1 MCSSASTNLIQ
12 SPITSEMPPTP
23 QRPRQLADVRLM
35 RPRSVFHGGVLGLAA
50 VTAPIHPALPG
61 QPGDPADRLLRLRAL
76 AHRLELEGAAAG
88 ESVVSNGSP
97 TLSRSPDFPHSPLPS
112 PRSHLTPRPAPKSFP
127 RSGFVQPAL
136 QPTAAGRRSDHRGA
150 SWRWSL
156 SLVG

>member
-1 MCSSASTNLIQ
+1 
-12 SPITSEMPPTP
+12 
-23 QRPRQLADVRLM
+23 M

-112 PRSHLTPRPAPKSFP
+112 PRSHLTPAPLPSQSREAASFNLRSSQRRRAGAATIGAP
-127 RSGFVQPAL
+127 RGG
-136 QPTAAGRRSDHRGA
+136 GR
-150 SWRWSL
+150 
-156 SLVG
+156 